1 MYFSVGVWLFRLFF
15 YLFIYCWI
23 ALITLPYFISRLD
36 IFHFPSKDVIFKPIS
51 KGKGSCKLVGP
62 DKPYSYSTIRGAFR
76 RHLESLGVGPSKF
89 GLHSLRSEWASMAAS
104 NGVNDKV
111 FRRHGRWKSLQA
123 KDEYVDDNL
132 EQRLEVSSFLGL
144 WERSLV
150 LFSCII
156 SPNLVRLA
164 QFFVSLYMPRI
175 FSRQASLKKPIW
187 FTLLCYL
194 LCSGGKMWYFWQLT
208 LGIRNNKYLV
218 GTRYHK
224 AWALGRSITG
234 NDTVV
239 YKGEYGT
246 WCPSWLQN
254 QPCTFGWCQTYLRL
268 KTHFV

>member
-1 MYFSVGVWLFRLFF
+1 MSRIIRSDISFTEGFMVIKVLQSNNDQLRKGDEAVISQLSGSACPVELLKR
-15 YLFIYCWI
+15 YLAMFKI
-23 ALITLPYFISRLD
+23 LPD
-36 IFHFPSKDVIFKPIS
+36 SKDVIFKPIS

-89 GLHSLRSEWASMAAS
+89 GLHSLRSEWVTMAAS

-144 WERSLV
+144 RERSLV

-175 FSRQASLKKPIW
+175 FSRQASLKKPI
-187 FTLLCYL
+187 
-194 LCSGGKMWYFWQLT
+194 
-208 LGIRNNKYLV
+208 
-218 GTRYHK
+218 
-224 AWALGRSITG
+224 
-234 NDTVV
+234 
-239 YKGEYGT
+239 
-246 WCPSWLQN
+246 
-254 QPCTFGWCQTYLRL
+254 
-268 KTHFV
+268 